1 MNDLDLLDDKILI
14 WIYYKIP
21 CFEKA
26 IFRIFNLIFRFFILI
41 CFCINKLK
49 VFEEWSYKN
58 NYIPWSLFL
67 VTCIILSWIS
77 YPKLLNQVIVQKD
90 NLVEVR
96 LQKEEGSSE
105 ENPIVNVST
114 LAENTNE
121 NFSYKKLGEGYG
133 TLGDT
138 YGALNTLFTGLAFGG
153 LIVSIFLQMLELRA
167 TRKELA
173 EQKDAL
179 IGQQKEFSAQTK
191 ILNRQIDIVKDQKKI
206 AKNQKV
212 IASNQLNESKKKNFI
227 DQFNALMEE
236 KRFKIQNL
244 SIPHATLMD
253 KSILGMN
260 VFGEYAKQFRIIR
273 NVDSENLNEKYFKIQ
288 WDGFVKHKYD
298 EYDYSIFSYLRLCRF
313 LFEFVEKND
322 IYSNEEKNIYF
333 NIIKVSISTEEKAVW
348 MWVGIFRPNIRKICN
363 KYSILDGY
371 HAKSME
377 SIGVHFF
384 KGNAF
389 GASSTWQKIFMEEH
403 GFSDNQE

>member
-21 CFEKA
+21 CFEKV
-26 IFRIFNLIFRFFILI
+26 IFNTVNLTFRFFILI
-41 CFCINKLK
+41 CSCTNKLK
-49 VFEEWSYKN
+49 LFKN
-58 NYIPWSLFL
+58 WLSKNKYIPSTILLFI
-67 VTCIILSWIS
+67 CIFSIWIL
-77 YPKLLNQVIVQKD
+77 YPKLLNEVIVQKD

-96 LQKEEGSSE
+96 LQKEEGSNG
-105 ENPIVNVST
+105 ENQIVNTST
-114 LAENTNE
+114 LVKNSNE
-121 NFSYKKLGEGYG
+121 NFSYKKLGEEYG

-138 YGALNTLFTGLAFGG
+138 YGVLNTLFTGLAFGG
-153 LIVSIFLQMLELRA
+153 LIISIVLQMLELRA

-179 IGQQKEFSAQTK
+179 IGQQKEFSAQTE
-191 ILNRQIDIVKDQKKI
+191 ILNRQIDIVKKQKKI
-206 AKNQKV
+206 AKNQSI
-212 IASNQLNESKKKNFI
+212 IAKNQLVESKKKNFI

-244 SIPHATLMD
+244 SIPHETLMD
-253 KSILGMN
+253 KSILGVN

-273 NVDSENLNEKYFKIQ
+273 KVDSENLDNKFFKEQWGMFIRNKYN
-288 WDGFVKHKYD
+288 

-313 LFEFVEKND
+313 LFEFVENND
-322 IYSNEEKNIYF
+322 IYTDEEKNIYF

-348 MWVGIFRPNIRKICN
+348 MWVGIFRKNIRKICN
-363 KYSILDGY
+363 NFSILDGY
-371 HAKSME
+371 YADSME

-384 KGNAF
+384 DRKAF
-389 GASSTWQKIFMEEH
+389 GNSSKWDKIFEEEY